1 MYNIK
6 LSDTELKLI
15 KNILSDYLQ
24 KNKVKTIS
32 EYMQRE
38 KADKIKTFFERLGG

>member
-6 LSDTELKLI
+6 LSDTELELI

-24 KNKVKTIS
+24 KNKVKTIG

-38 KADKIKTFFERLGG
+38 KADKIKVYFERLGG